1 MTTHEVLTRHNN
13 MLTLLCKLPKK
24 ILQVHGAEN
33 VTEFVLH
40 ELCDEHCFNL
50 TRAAYFVDNPDFDC
64 MKGVAGFSRDQAY
77 SCKELWDKPVEFSKH
92 MEDSQFNKLVRNM
105 MRGSLKKNNEQPDD
119 IAQTIAQELGFTN
132 HAFCSWN
139 MKYDNAGFI
148 VFEKADEEDTLINDH
163 AEHGFSLL
171 GFCPVF

>member
-1 MTTHEVLTRHNN
+1 MITQEALIRHNS
-13 MLTLLCKLPKK
+13 MLKSLCQLPKK
-24 ILQVHGAEN
+24 ILQVHGADN

-40 ELCDEHCFNL
+40 ELCDEQCFNL
-50 TRAAYFVDNPDFDC
+50 TRAAYFVDNPDFNC

-77 SCKELWDKPVEFSKH
+77 ACKELWNDPVAFSHH
-92 MEDSQFNKLVRNM
+92 MEKSPFNQHVRAM
-105 MRGSLKKNNEQPDD
+105 MRHSFRKQQEQPDAL
-119 IAQTIAQELGFTN
+119 AQTIAQELGFNN

-148 VFEKADEEDTLINDH
+148 VFEKADENDTAINDH

-171 GFCPVF
+171 GFCPIF